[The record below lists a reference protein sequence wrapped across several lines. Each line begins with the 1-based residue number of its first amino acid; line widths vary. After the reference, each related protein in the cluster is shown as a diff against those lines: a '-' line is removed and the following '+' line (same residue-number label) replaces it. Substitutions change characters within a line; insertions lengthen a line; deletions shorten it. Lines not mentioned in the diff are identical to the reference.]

1 MAGLDAWCPPWI
13 RQVAEG
19 TAPSDLAGARTCLQ
33 HGDLTQLTLS
43 PGLAHGT
50 FRIAPG
56 HNARA
61 TLTLPT
67 MTSRAWARLE
77 QRGRAAHTLGVAEW
91 EVMVADELATDG
103 FRCGRQC
110 TCAQRLLHHPCPHP
124 TAVGLAL
131 LRVLARVPTLFFF
144 SHGAGAAWWSRAR
157 WTLAPWWPAI
167 VDEGRWLATP
177 GKSLD
182 RQIAWSM
189 PYDATWLTRP
199 LEAAPPP
206 PPPRSGLTDPR
217 VPEGRRSGRP
227 RSESRESARSYWLGE
242 DVGGSRLPIET
253 PSPARDEELPAG
265 LWGTPP
271 VDTPSAVGRPA
282 DVVEPVPVTMA
293 ETKAGEILPPPR
305 TMDRPTTAQP
315 CGPRAVGEIE
325 RTGADALPPPRGA
338 TPDAASWPIRP
349 CASHRDGWAVA
360 PAHTTG
366 SGAPPV
372 PTVGGPLQPLDA
384 SGPSITAERLRA
396 LTPPFRSDGSDRAG
410 SALALLYAALALDG
424 PPARP
429 SRPEEGTLPLDR
441 SMNQRPPATTP
452 SFRPRLAAADSPEA
466 GPAPTAPGHAA
477 GDPAAT
483 EEARPEGAGAGA
495 PTSPAAIAA
504 AVASLPFGF
513 RAEELTA
520 WRPAV
525 STAPHPTHAAAGAG
539 STAAAPAAAE
549 TAPPCPQGTRQHLR
563 RGG

>member
-19 TAPSDLAGARTCLQ
+19 AAPSDLAGARACLQ
-33 HGDLTQLTLS
+33 HGDLMQLTLS
-43 PGLAHGT
+43 PGLAQGA

-131 LRVLARVPTLFFF
+131 LRVLARAPTLFFF
-144 SHGAGAAWWSRAR
+144 AHGAGAAWWSRAR

-167 VDEGRWLATP
+167 VDEGRWLATA

-206 PPPRSGLTDPR
+206 PPPRSGLTDPP
-217 VPEGRRSGRP
+217 VPEGQGSGRP
-227 RSESRESARSYWLGE
+227 RSGSQVSARSYWLGE
-242 DVGGSRLPIET
+242 DVGVIRLPIAT
-253 PSPARDEELPAG
+253 PSPARGEAPQAG

-271 VDTPSAVGRPA
+271 VDTPSAMGRPA
-282 DVVEPVPVTMA
+282 DVVEPAPVTTA
-293 ETKAGEILPPPR
+293 ETKPGEIVSPPR
-305 TMDRPTTAQP
+305 TMDRQTTEAHP
-315 CGPRAVGEIE
+315 CGPREVGEGEPIS
-325 RTGADALPPPRGA
+325 RDALPPPRG
-338 TPDAASWPIRP
+338 TTQDAASWAVPP
-349 CASHRDGWAVA
+349 CGSHPAGRDAA
-360 PAHTTG
+360 PRYTTG
-366 SGAPPV
+366 SAA
-372 PTVGGPLQPLDA
+372 PTVPSVGTPPQAPDA
-384 SGPSITAERLRA
+384 SSPSITAERLRA

-429 SRPEEGTLPLDR
+429 WRPEGTLPLDR
-441 SMNQRPPATTP
+441 STNQRPPGTTP
-452 SFRPRLAAADSPEA
+452 SFRPRLAAQDSPEVD
-466 GPAPTAPGHAA
+466 PVPTAPGHAA
-477 GDPAAT
+477 GETAAT
-483 EEARPEGAGAGA
+483 EDARPAGAGSGS
-495 PTSPAAIAA
+495 PSSPAAIAA

-520 WRPAV
+520 WRPTV
-525 STAPHPTHAAAGAG
+525 STAAHPARAATGVG
-539 STAAAPAAAE
+539 SAAAAPAAAE
-549 TAPPCPQGTRQHLR
+549 TATPFPQGTRHLR